1 MNPDDLSRRRFLQSA
16 GSLAGASYLKLM
28 SPAVLAI
35 TQAACS
41 AREEGTPFKVL
52 GAQEAADLAAIAAR
66 IIPTTDTP
74 GATEAGVIYFF
85 DNAFE
90 SELREQLDAVREWL
104 PQFNRAL
111 GETHPGVA
119 RLGELGETEQDAFLR
134 TQEST
139 EFFDLIRV
147 MTMFGFFSMPKYGG
161 NKDHVGW
168 DLVGFE
174 GHHGGWEYPFGFYDA
189 AVHGEV
195 DQSE

>member
-16 GSLAGASYLKLM
+16 SSLAGASYLKLM
-28 SPAVLAI
+28 SPAVVAI

-41 AREEGTPFKVL
+41 AKVENAPFKVL
-52 GAQEAADLAAIAAR
+52 SAQEAADLAAIAAR

-90 SELREQLDAVREWL
+90 SELRDQLDAVREWL
-104 PQFNRAL
+104 PQFNTAL
-111 GETHPGVA
+111 GKTHPGVTTLGD
-119 RLGELGETEQDAFLR
+119 LGESEQDAFLR
-134 TQEST
+134 TRETT

-161 NKDHVGW
+161 NRDHVGW

-189 AVHGEV
+189 AVHGEA
-195 DQSE
+195 DHGE